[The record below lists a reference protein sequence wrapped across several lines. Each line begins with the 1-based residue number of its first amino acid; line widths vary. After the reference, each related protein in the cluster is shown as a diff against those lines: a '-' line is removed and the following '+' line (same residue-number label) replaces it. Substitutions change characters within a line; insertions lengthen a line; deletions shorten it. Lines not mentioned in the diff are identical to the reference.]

1 MEATIMAKKQNIN
14 EIKEVLV
21 QIDMDIKAHW
31 MYKPAKGNDGN
42 IWFILKG
49 PFDEHK
55 IMRQKQAGFKLWRD
69 LTDEEKARVNL
80 YPNGVKKQ
88 ACTRN
93 EAYYKMKVD
102 NMPQEKKT
110 LEEILV
116 EKEQK
121 ESASKENVINKLMA
135 EVEALKSRVDGSNK
149 KSKKDKDE
157 D

>member
-1 MEATIMAKKQNIN
+1 
-14 EIKEVLV
+14 
-21 QIDMDIKAHW
+21 
-31 MYKPAKGNDGN
+31 
-42 IWFILKG
+42 
-49 PFDEHK
+49 
-55 IMRQKQAGFKLWRD
+55 MRQKQAGFKLWRD